1 MVGDAVGL
9 EVVVQQNDLGYAF
22 RMSLNQIVSKIP
34 KPVLVIGVL
43 TLALVAIVFNNP
55 LKDEC
60 EVKTTNFLKEV
71 RGIITS
77 VRAKDKT
84 QFAQLGFW
92 MDRCK
97 QGNSQG
103 ACEDYFSGL
112 RKLTTALTVFP
123 EKCQSRYS
131 EENENF
137 ISYLINGIQ
146 VMSLVAWGERPPN
159 GVADRAGWLT
169 EADLKTFCRLKK
181 TFYSLAKEEDFTAVK
196 NKVYLQYP
204 DAWPETVLEK
214 SRDPENRP
222 MALKTAANPTGTLD
236 VKQIYERSL
245 FSIRCDLYE

>member
-1 MVGDAVGL
+1 
-9 EVVVQQNDLGYAF
+9 
-22 RMSLNQIVSKIP
+22 MSLDQIISKIP
-34 KPVLVIGVL
+34 KPVLVVGVL
-43 TLALVAIVFNNP
+43 TIALVVIVFSNP

-71 RGIITS
+71 RGIVTS

-112 RKLTTALTVFP
+112 RKLTTALTIFP
-123 EKCQSRYS
+123 EKCQLTYS

-137 ISYLINGIQ
+137 LRYLIDGLQ
-146 VMSLVAWGERPPN
+146 VMSLVAWGEKPPA

-169 EADLKTFCRLKK
+169 EVDLKTFCRLKK
-181 TFYSLAKEEDFTAVK
+181 TFFNLASEEDFTAVK
-196 NKVYLQYP
+196 NKIYLQYP
-204 DAWPETVLEK
+204 DAWAETVPEK

-222 MALKTAANPTGTLD
+222 LALKTQSNPSGTMN
-236 VKQIYERSL
+236 VKQVYERSL